1 MGARF
6 KGTFYSA
13 YTSQKYD
20 LTIIDQSGSFVLN
33 EVTLTDCRI
42 NYLSGEDSRF
52 DTVMAAELSA
62 KVVIDTQTLD
72 DFVLDLAGAPEGRF
86 LLKLE
91 QNSTLEFIGYVL
103 PDLAEQED
111 LPLEVGYLLTLKATD
126 GLGRLKTI
134 DYNNGGAA
142 YGGETKVLDI
152 ILKCLN
158 KLTAVSAEYGAK
170 ADFLKTLVNWHAEQY
185 TYANTIDPLFVTR
198 VPERAFYTK
207 DTKGNYKWLNCFQ
220 VLEIICKAWGARML
234 YSSASFWFVQVNEL
248 AIPTNRKF
256 FNYSKTGTQT
266 SATISIQKTHDQN
279 SASSD
284 LVRISGGKFTFLPPL
299 KHVQIDYKHIA
310 TENLLPGYEWNSTIG
325 TNPQTI
331 FAVDEQGGLAKLFV
345 NFVLEY
351 GADTF
356 TNPPGEIPLWFVFNI
371 TVQVAGA
378 YVDRL
383 VTFANGVPQYGGMGW
398 SGSATNG
405 YQVALYVP
413 TSLQSYTE
421 SISFLT
427 NTIPATGDLVFDV
440 YLHSVYN
447 NLGQQINTPVANY
460 YWQADNMNVEHLYEG
475 TFSAQSDIRRFK
487 ATNDTTGN
495 SATIDYETLLGDG
508 IGVNS
513 PGHLQVLNDSA
524 AWVLAEDWRVGN
536 SGSYVPFTAL
546 LCAEVIRGQLTP
558 IRKFNGQY
566 DNKGTSLYRAHH
578 VIDHAWGKLVMM
590 SAEFDLYLD
599 SANGIWFYID
609 PQATGWTQVT
619 AVDYPEGE
627 GLEDGTPRLRSITQ
641 DDTAISSADEFFR
654 EDFTNVTDELNV
666 TVNNGV
672 LPVDPNRVQVFK
684 NGELL
689 NPDDY
694 TISGSTITLDSTAD
708 PADVFE
714 VLFSAALSYTPP
726 GTFFRQRF
734 DNVTDTITITANNG
748 NLPTSKEQIVIFQ
761 NGQLINPTAY
771 SVAGSVITL
780 SYPAFVGDMVEVLF
794 PIPFGQIQTGISY
807 REQHTGITTTI
818 TATGILPTN
827 ADAIQ
832 IYQNGLLLQEEYYT
846 ISNNTITLTYTAETT
861 DTFTITYIK

>member
-42 NYLSGEDSRF
+42 SYLAGDDSRF
-52 DTVMAAELSA
+52 DTVMAAELTA

-72 DFVLDLAGAPEGRF
+72 DFVLDLAGAAEGRF
-86 LLKLE
+86 LVKLE
-91 QNSTLEFIGYVL
+91 QDSTLEFIGYVL

-111 LPLEVGYLLTLKATD
+111 LPLEVGYLLTIKATD

-134 DYNNGGAA
+134 DYNNNGLA
-142 YGGETKVLDI
+142 YGGETKLIDI

-158 KLTAVSAEYGAK
+158 KLTAVSAEYGTK

-185 TYANTIDPLFVTR
+185 SYANTIDPLFVTR

-207 DTKGNYKWLNCFQ
+207 DTKGNYKWLNCFD
-220 VLEIICKAWGARML
+220 VLQIICKAWGARML

-248 AIPTNRKF
+248 ANPTSRKF

-266 SATISIQKTHDQN
+266 SATISIAKTHDQN

-310 TENLLPGYEWNSTIG
+310 TENLLAGETFPRNTPFTFGDVDWQNNIARFYVASNFSYSVTNRADPPGVIGLYLVFSFRIEVEDLYLSRPVTFSGGNVVYGSQIWSG
-325 TNPQTI
+325 TN
-331 FAVDEQGGLAKLFV
+331 
-345 NFVLEY
+345 
-351 GADTF
+351 
-356 TNPPGEIPLWFVFNI
+356 
-371 TVQVAGA
+371 
-378 YVDRL
+378 
-383 VTFANGVPQYGGMGW
+383 
-398 SGSATNG
+398 SAR
-405 YQVALYVP
+405 YQIALYVP
-413 TSLQSYTE
+413 EDEETHFAD
-421 SISFLT
+421 IGFLT
-427 NTIPATGDLVFDV
+427 ELLPASGEFVFDV
-440 YLHSVYN
+440 TLDKVFDAA
-447 NLGQQINTPVANY
+447 GQELSLTVNPPGTFNWAM
-460 YWQADNMNVEHLYEG
+460 DNVIVEHLYEG

-487 ATNDTTGN
+487 VTNDTTGN
-495 SATIDYETLLGDG
+495 SATIDDETLLGDG

-536 SGSYVPFTAL
+536 SGTFVPFTAL

-566 DNKGTSLYRAHH
+566 DNKASSLYRAHH

-609 PQATGWTQVT
+609 PQATGWTQVN

-641 DDTAISSADEFFR
+641 DETAISGADEFFR
-654 EDFTNVTDELNV
+654 EDFTNIVDEINV

-694 TISGSTITLDSTAD
+694 TISGSTITLDSTASLS
-708 PADVFE
+708 DVFE

-734 DNVTDTITITANNG
+734 DNVTDTITVTVNSG
-748 NLPTSKEQIVIFQ
+748 NLPSNKEQLVVFQ

-794 PIPFGQIQTGISY
+794 PIPFGQIQTGVSY
-807 REQHTGITTTI
+807 REQHTGITTSI

-846 ISNNTITLTYTAETT
+846 IANNTITLTYTAETT